1 MLPEGLEP
9 SLHDYKS
16 RVLTFELQ
24 KQNDRVIHLLLS
36 LQVLGLPALPRLL
49 LQSMAVGTGQVTVF
63 HAHTLFIFCFW
74 QTGKDSNSHLT
85 GLEPVVFPIKLPAYI
100 FL

>member
-36 LQVLGLPALPRLL
+36 LQVLGLPALPR
-49 LQSMAVGTGQVTVF
+49 QIAVVGTGQVTVF
-63 HAHTLFIFCFW
+63 HAHTLFIFVAER
-74 QTGKDSNSHLT
+74 L
-85 GLEPVVFPIKLPAYI
+85 GLEPRSAILETAA
-100 FL
+100 LSS

>member
-63 HAHTLFIFCFW
+63 HAHTLFIFMAER
-74 QTGKDSNSHLT
+74 L
-85 GLEPVVFPIKLPAYI
+85 GLEPRLAILETAA
-100 FL
+100 LSN